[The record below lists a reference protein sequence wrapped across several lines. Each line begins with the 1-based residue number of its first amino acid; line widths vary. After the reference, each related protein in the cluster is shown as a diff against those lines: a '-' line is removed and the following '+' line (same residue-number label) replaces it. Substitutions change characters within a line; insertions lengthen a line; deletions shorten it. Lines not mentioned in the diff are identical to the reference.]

1 MKIPLNVTVVF
12 LDFFASF
19 FTFFSLIF
27 LEVYILN
34 VFVFF
39 SCFSL
44 LFSFFFSFV
53 IRKKKKKNHS
63 VYIRVFPI
71 LVMWLSFG
79 SFRYLV
85 IFERKKEREKNVLF
99 NKTCEGQYLII
110 SCLYTTLH
118 NSV

>member
-39 SCFSL
+39 L
-44 LFSFFFSFV
+44 FFFAFFFLFFFCYPKEEEEEPLCLHKGV
-53 IRKKKKKNHS
+53 PNIGDVAQFWKLP
-63 VYIRVFPI
+63 VFGH
-71 LVMWLSFG
+71 F
-79 SFRYLV
+79 
-85 IFERKKEREKNVLF
+85 
-99 NKTCEGQYLII
+99 
-110 SCLYTTLH
+110 
-118 NSV
+118 